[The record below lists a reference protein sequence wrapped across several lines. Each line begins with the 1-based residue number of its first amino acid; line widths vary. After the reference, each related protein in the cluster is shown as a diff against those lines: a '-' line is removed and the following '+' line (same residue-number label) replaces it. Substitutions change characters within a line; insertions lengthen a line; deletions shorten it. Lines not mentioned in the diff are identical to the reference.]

1 MGGGFAIASGHP
13 LTASVGEAVLEAGGN
28 AFDAALTIGFLQGVA
43 DPAKCGI
50 GGWGTAVCL
59 PAGAAEATA
68 VDFPAVA
75 GSLARPDQWAD
86 LIEAEA
92 YHGYLPVLRGN
103 VNDVGYGAIGVP
115 SAVAGFAEIHRRF
128 GSGRVSWQALL
139 EHAIRAARD
148 GIEIVDGVL
157 GAGTPEWDWPGAVP
171 FPQRL
176 GWSATGAERYLRGGE
191 LLRVG
196 DTVVQPE
203 LAATLERLATDGSD
217 AFYRGGLAAR
227 IAQDLEH
234 GGSTITEDDLAG
246 YRPRV
251 SPALRTTFD
260 GRTVFGS
267 WPPESGVSIAQ
278 ALIRLDGSLDRQLGP
293 LGPANVERVAEALD
307 WVAAERSAGL
317 GDPTT
322 DPVDVPGMLDRA
334 RRGAVPAARAT
345 VDASGHTTSVV
356 VVDQDGGAIAMNHSL
371 AASAGSGV
379 VTDGLGFLYNNAMAG
394 FDARPGLRNSIAP
407 GRARWSAACPT
418 IVVGPQPGDVLGVSA
433 PGGSR
438 AVAAVLEVL
447 LDLTVFELDPPDAV
461 ALPRYDAHDGVVDV
475 EPDVLQ
481 DARRALAGGGRR
493 LTNLLGRQVAA
504 AYVSMRQAPDRY
516 RSAADPRW
524 PGSALSA

>member
-1 MGGGFAIASGHP
+1 VHFAIASGHP
-13 LTASVGEAVLEAGGN
+13 LTASVGKAVLDAGGN
-28 AFDAALTIGFLQGVA
+28 AFDAALTIAFLQGVA
-43 DPAKCGI
+43 DPAKCAI

-75 GSLARPDQWAD
+75 GSLARPGQWAD

-139 EHAIRAARD
+139 EPAIHAARN
-148 GIEIVDGVL
+148 GVQVVDGVL
-157 GAGTPEWDWPGAVP
+157 GAGTAEWDWPGAVP
-171 FPQRL
+171 LPARL
-176 GWSATGAERYLRGGE
+176 GWSAAGAERYLRGGA

-203 LAATLERLATDGSD
+203 LADTLEILASDGAES
-217 AFYRGGLAAR
+217 FYRGR
-227 IAQDLEH
+227 IAERIADDFARH
-234 GGSTITEDDLAG
+234 GATITADDLAS

-251 SPALRTTFD
+251 APALRIGFA
-260 GRTVFGS
+260 GRSVFGT

-278 ALIRLDGSLDRQLGP
+278 ALLLLDGRLDRSVDALA
-293 LGPANVERVAEALD
+293 PANAGLIADVLD
-307 WVAAERSAGL
+307 WIGTERAREL
-317 GDPTT
+317 GDPLFE
-322 DPVDVPGMLDRA
+322 PLDVAGMLDRA
-334 RRGAVPAARAT
+334 RRREVGAGARVAE
-345 VDASGHTTSVV
+345 ASHHTTSVV
-356 VVDQDGGAIAMNHSL
+356 VVGADGGAIAMNHSL

-394 FDARPGLRNSIAP
+394 FDARPGARNSIAP
-407 GRARWSAACPT
+407 GKARWSAACPT
-418 IVVGPQPGDVLGVSA
+418 IATGHEAGSVLAVTA

-447 LDLTVFELDPPDAV
+447 VDILVFGMEPADALD
-461 ALPRYDAHDGVVDV
+461 LPRYDAHDGVVDV
-475 EPDVLQ
+475 EPDLPVGP
-481 DARRALAGGGRR
+481 RAAFAAAGRGVVE
-493 LTNLLGRQVAA
+493 LPARQVAA
-504 AYVSMRQAPDRY
+504 GYAAFRDPNGRGLAG
-516 RSAADPRW
+516 ADPRW
-524 PGSALSA
+524 PGSARAA